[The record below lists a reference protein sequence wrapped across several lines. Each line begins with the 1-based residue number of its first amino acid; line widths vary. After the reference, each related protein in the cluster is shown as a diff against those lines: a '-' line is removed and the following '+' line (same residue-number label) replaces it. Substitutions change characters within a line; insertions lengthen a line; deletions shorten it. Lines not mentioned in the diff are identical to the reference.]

1 MRVRVRGDGPGRLRF
16 LPSQRASLAG
26 LLAAAVL
33 LTGMGDAPLAS
44 AHPRAEFPYQDLGSR
59 GSDVL
64 GIQHLLRDNGYATVI
79 SGVFDTDTRA
89 HVQAFQRAT
98 GLADDGVV
106 GPQTWRGLVRVL
118 ESGDRGQAVRAAQ
131 RLLRDKLKPAL
142 AVTGRYES
150 GTRRAVRSFQKQ
162 LTLPVTGRIDRTT
175 WRNLAWHFEL
185 PDFEPASL
193 CDYSPSYGT
202 EANWGTAAAVD
213 QTEEAAQRFFEI
225 EGGGVAVGNIG
236 LRFGGDIEGHLTHE
250 WGLDVDLRPIRDDQA
265 QCSVGTDWRLSS
277 YDGAATRGLV
287 EAIRAAAPGHVKLI
301 WFNDPALLKDGLTEY
316 REGHDNHLHVRYCE
330 AWHPD
335 KRYRC

>member
-1 MRVRVRGDGPGRLRF
+1 MRAKGHGQRPRASRF
-16 LPSQRASLAG
+16 LRNRRASLVG

-33 LTGMGDAPLAS
+33 LTGVGDASLAS

-64 GIQHLLRDNGYATVI
+64 GIQHLLKDHGYPALV
-79 SGVFDTDTRA
+79 SGVFDMETRG
-89 HVQAFQRAT
+89 HVQTFQRVA

-106 GPQTWRGLVRVL
+106 GPETWRGLVRVL
-118 ESGDRGQAVRAAQ
+118 DSGDRGQAVRAAQ

-142 AVTGRYES
+142 AVTGRFDS
-150 GTRRAVRSFQKQ
+150 ATRQAVRSFQKQ
-162 LTLPVTGRIDRTT
+162 LALRVTGRVDRAT
-175 WRNLAWHFEL
+175 WRNLAWHFQR

-193 CDYSPSYGT
+193 CDYSPGYGA
-202 EANWGTAAAVD
+202 EANWGTAAAVA
-213 QTEEAAQRFFEI
+213 QTEEAARRFFEL
-225 EGGGVAVGNIG
+225 EGSGVAVGNIG

-250 WGLDVDLRPIRDDQA
+250 WGLDVDLRPIRQDQG
-265 QCSVGTDWRLSS
+265 QCSAGTDWRLSS
-277 YDGAATRGLV
+277 YDQAATRELV

-301 WFNDPALLKDGLTEY
+301 WFNDPVLLDGGLTEY

-335 KRYRC
+335 MEYRC